1 MTLLVVSVVGALT
14 ISAMCSVF
22 EATLLSFSPSQVE
35 AMAARRP
42 RIGGIWRE
50 FKQNIERP
58 IAVILII
65 NTAAHTIGATL
76 AGAQFEAAF
85 GARWLIAFA
94 ILFTY
99 LMLQFTEIL
108 PKTLGVRYNGL
119 LAPVIAA
126 PLRALVRLSYP
137 VLWFVH
143 LLNRPFGS
151 RAPSS
156 DSTLQEIAALASMA
170 RLSRLIDPRQERM
183 IRAAA
188 RIDELRVRQI
198 MTPRTE
204 VMFLRVQDEVQSIL
218 DTVQGATYTRFPLC
232 DRDLD
237 HVVGL
242 VHIKDLFNHLEL
254 VPGRFDIT
262 PITNFEGT
270 GPERVLAIPGS
281 GLHVIGSGTLN
292 LRKICREILFV
303 PENAGVLTLLR
314 DFQES
319 QQHFA
324 IVVDEYG
331 SSSGVVTLEDIIEEM
346 LGDIQDEFDSPAAP
360 LWIREGER
368 YRINAR
374 MPMHEFRNLFPTLEL
389 DDEGV
394 DTVGGYVAKM
404 LGRLPAEGDEVVV
417 GGFVARVTKA
427 ERRSVRE
434 VVLTPAAKPEAG
446 D

>member
-14 ISAMCSVF
+14 ISAMCSVL
-22 EATLLSFSPSQVE
+22 EATLLSFSTSQVE
-35 AMAARRP
+35 AMATRRP
-42 RIGGIWRE
+42 RVGAIWRD

-58 IAVILII
+58 IAVILIV

-76 AGAQFEAAF
+76 AGAQFEETFGPKWLVAF
-85 GARWLIAFA
+85 S

-108 PKTLGVRYNGL
+108 PKTLGVRYNAS
-119 LAPVIAA
+119 LAPIIGA
-126 PLRALVRLSYP
+126 PLGVLVKLLYP

-143 LLNRPFGS
+143 LVNRPFGR
-151 RAPSS
+151 RAETS

-188 RIDELRVRQI
+188 RIDDLRVRQI

-204 VMFLRVQDEVQSIL
+204 VLFLRAHDEVQAIL
-218 DTVQGATYTRFPLC
+218 DSVQNSKFTRFPLC

-237 HVVGL
+237 HVIGL
-242 VHIKDLFNHLEL
+242 IHIKDLFNHLEL
-254 VPGRFDIT
+254 VPGRFDIA
-262 PITNFEGT
+262 PIAEVEGT

-281 GLHVIGSGTLN
+281 SLHVIGSGTLN
-292 LRKICREILFV
+292 LRKICRDVHFV
-303 PENAGVLTLLR
+303 PENAAVLTLLR
-314 DFQES
+314 HFQES

-324 IVVDEYG
+324 IAVDEYG
-331 SSSGVVTLEDIIEEM
+331 TTSGVVTLEDIIEEM
-346 LGDIQDEFDSPAAP
+346 IGDIEDEFDLPAAP
-360 LWIREGER
+360 LWAREGEC

-374 MPMHEFRNLFPTLEL
+374 MPIHEFRTLFPAMEL

-394 DTVGGYVAKM
+394 DTVGGLVAKM
-404 LGRLPAEGDEVVV
+404 IGRLPAQGDEVRI
-417 GGFVARVTKA
+417 GDYIATVAGA
-427 ERRSVRE
+427 DRRRVRE
-434 VVLTPAAKPEAG
+434 IVLTPVPPHNESN
-446 D
+446 